1 MIPLV
6 GIFGFF
12 GNLVAIKVL
21 SSTELEMMKS
31 IRHLLKLLAGFDAV
45 FLAFTMTLFC
55 PAAWSDFYYTYCK
68 PWMTPYMLPVI
79 QLTLT
84 GSVWTTVAVS
94 VERYLSVC
102 RSYRSDHRIHLFYT
116 APILAAS
123 FLFNG
128 PRVLELR
135 TVMTNATTVD

>member
-1 MIPLV
+1 MTNETVAAGGGGGGDDVLFFQFLIEGVSIPVV
-6 GIFGFF
+6 GVFGFF

-68 PWMTPYMLPVI
+68 
-79 QLTLT
+79 
-84 GSVWTTVAVS
+84 
-94 VERYLSVC
+94 
-102 RSYRSDHRIHLFYT
+102 
-116 APILAAS
+116 
-123 FLFNG
+123 
-128 PRVLELR
+128 
-135 TVMTNATTVD
+135 

>member
-1 MIPLV
+1 MNLTTTNETWTDDGGSGTGGGGGGDDADLAVQFFIEGVSIPVV

-68 PWMTPYMLPVI
+68 
-79 QLTLT
+79 
-84 GSVWTTVAVS
+84 
-94 VERYLSVC
+94 
-102 RSYRSDHRIHLFYT
+102 
-116 APILAAS
+116 
-123 FLFNG
+123 
-128 PRVLELR
+128 
-135 TVMTNATTVD
+135 